1 MRETN
6 DVTLGNA
13 IVFSFWATLVL
24 GAPVFQ
30 ISREFLLAR
39 RPTYREYDH
48 VLVELSGGV
57 PSLCPSQ

>member
-6 DVTLGNA
+6 D
-13 IVFSFWATLVL
+13 ATLDFPDFVL
-24 GAPVFQ
+24 QNAQLGDTRSYSDL
-30 ISREFLLAR
+30 SREFLLAR

-57 PSLCPSQ
+57 PSLCPSK